1 MSKSGLSG
9 RRAEAAHNDEA
20 ILASA
25 REVFVADP
33 DAPVAAVAEHA
44 GVGISSLYRRYESKE
59 DLLRKLCGDGLAIY
73 IEIARDAVDDRPGDP
88 WETFATF
95 MKRIVAA
102 NTHALTRNL
111 AGRFMPTPELGQAA
125 SLADE
130 LNRQL
135 VERAHAAGVLR
146 TDVTRDDLTYI
157 FEQVSSV
164 HGPTPERTAQ
174 LRARFL
180 TLHLDSLRAP
190 GHTPLPGPPPT
201 ADEQHARWYRRDP
214 EQSSAIASGARRSLR
229 RRRGT

>member
-1 MSKSGLSG
+1 MARRNHPRSQPISRSRLSG
-9 RRAEAAHNDEA
+9 RRAEAARNDEA

-33 DAPVAAVAEHA
+33 DAPVSAVAERA

-59 DLLRKLCGDGLAIY
+59 DLLRKLCGDGLALY
-73 IEIARDAVDDRPGDP
+73 IEIARDAADDTAGDP

-102 NTHALTRNL
+102 ETHALTRNL
-111 AGRFMPTPELGQAA
+111 AGRFAPTPELGEAA

-130 LNRQL
+130 LNQQL

-146 TDVTRDDLTYI
+146 TDVTPDDLTYI
-157 FEQVSSV
+157 FEQVSSL

-201 ADEQHARWYRRDP
+201 AAEQHARWNP
-214 EQSSAIASGARRSLR
+214 SNPK
-229 RRRGT
+229 